1 MKNKVSLAVALLMA
15 FALTS
20 SGQEDKKPPMD
31 PAMMEAMRKA
41 GTPGAEHKGLGDF
54 AGSWNAKVSMWMA
67 PGTDPMVM
75 EGTAETRWIMG
86 GRYLEQRF
94 NANYMGMPFE
104 GLGYTGYDNV
114 KKQYWSTWMDNMSTG
129 FMLQTG
135 TADKYTGMMADP
147 MTGKDV
153 LVESRLKVSGPDS
166 HAFEMW
172 TPAPDGK
179 MFRSMEI
186 AYTRKN

>member
-1 MKNKVSLAVALLMA
+1 MKNKVSLAVALLVVCA
-15 FALTS
+15 FTS
-20 SGQEDKKPPMD
+20 FAQEDKKPPMD
-31 PAMMEAMRKA
+31 PAMMEAMMKA
-41 GTPGAEHKGLGDF
+41 GTPGAEHKGLGSF
-54 AGSWNAKVSMWMA
+54 AGTWNAKVSMWMA
-67 PGTDPMVM
+67 PGTDPSVM

-94 NANYMGMPFE
+94 NGNYMGMPFE

-147 MTGKDV
+147 MTGKDM
-153 LVESRLKVSGPDS
+153 LVESRLKVADPDS

-172 TPAPDGK
+172 TPGPDGK
-179 MFRSMEI
+179 MFKSMEI
-186 AYTRKN
+186 AYTRKK